1 MVSGY
6 NFLNGLK
13 VIEYA
18 QLGPASLGGY
28 LADMGAEVIKI
39 EDGAGDPLRFS
50 GTPAVGSPEGA
61 GFMHLRWNRGKK
73 SIGLNLK
80 SDTGKELFKKLA
92 ADADVVIEGMRAGAL
107 DALGL
112 GYEALREINPKLV
125 FCSLSGLGREGP
137 YSALGS
143 HGPSFDAFGALSDIN
158 PYGLSPKEREDS
170 QCNPI
175 GMHAMGLNAALGT
188 LAAVFRA
195 QQTGVGAIIEVTG
208 AESSA
213 HWLPDSINSAL
224 NKDKLF
230 ARPGF
235 LNSKNKMAGWPRL
248 CSYRCSDGKR
258 VFFQALGS
266 KFWQRFCEAVERP
279 DLLSCYETM
288 NDSSDADEFVH
299 DELVKL
305 IGSKSRAQWIEFFQ
319 KEKVPGGPANTAEEL
334 CADPH
339 FIARNNTYRSHING
353 IGDIELSSTPIKTE
367 QQEFAPEPAPELS
380 QHSTLILKEKLG
392 LSDEEIHTLLSE
404 NVVFEN

>member
-1 MVSGY
+1 MSGY

-28 LADMGAEVIKI
+28 LADMGAEVIKV

-50 GTPAVGSPEGA
+50 GTPAVGSPQGA

-80 SDTGKELFKKLA
+80 SESGKNLFKKLA
-92 ADADVVIEGMRAGAL
+92 ADTDVVIEGMRAGAL

-112 GYEALREINPKLV
+112 GYETLRESNPKLV

-158 PYGLSPKEREDS
+158 PYGLSPEERENS

-195 QQTGVGAIIEVTG
+195 KQTGLGAIIEVTG

-235 LNSKNKMAGWPRL
+235 LNSKNKMVGWPRL
-248 CSYRCSDGKR
+248 CSYQCADNKR
-258 VFFQALGS
+258 VFFQALS
-266 KFWQRFCEAVERP
+266 PKFWQRFCEAVARP
-279 DLLSCYETM
+279 DLLSCYQEIA
-288 NDSSDADEFVH
+288 DSSEADEFVH
-299 DELVKL
+299 AELIKL
-305 IGSKSRAQWIEFFQ
+305 IGSQSRAHWIQFFQ
-319 KEKVPGGPANTAEEL
+319 EQKVPGGPANTPEEL
-334 CADPH
+334 CVDPH
-339 FIARNNTYRSHING
+339 FSARKNTYRSHLNG
-353 IGDIELSSTPIKTE
+353 IGEIELSGTPIKTE
-367 QQEFAPEPAPELS
+367 QQDFAPEPAPELS
-380 QHSTLILKEKLG
+380 QHSILILKENLG
-392 LSDEEIHTLLSE
+392 LSDDQINTLLSE
-404 NVVFEN
+404 NTVLVN